1 MVFSLWLLLQAFEDD
16 RVWESIRP
24 AGNLFHDLVGAV
36 LEHDDLRLKSRES
49 SPSPRLR
56 GEVNEGGRAD
66 STSIHHALI
75 VLFIVLISTSHS
87 WRVAKPVRFTIIRT
101 AGQIIK
107 GLNCGD
113 LRRHILRC
121 ASALGKGE
129 KCRPS

>member
-1 MVFSLWLLLQAFEDD
+1 MISASPMVFSLWLLLQAFEDD

-36 LEHDDLRLKSRES
+36 
-49 SPSPRLR
+49 
-56 GEVNEGGRAD
+56 
-66 STSIHHALI
+66 LI

-113 LRRHILRC
+113 LRRHILRRC